1 MVAALAPAGLV
12 SARAIAAY
20 GGGFGK
26 AFERVKKDWAVVTD
40 LGSTT
45 ARGGYLERY
54 LKLSF
59 WASMIV
65 GGSFAFSPLSPL
77 AIVNEYTP
85 SSQFIQRAF
94 GLGTVFMLAP
104 AQFVLLDA
112 AKRGRLGGGTLKKLN
127 LSIAVVAGIDFM
139 TVYTF
144 AAAQALSPDADALK
158 EASGGIYNYVGAL
171 AVSFSILAV
180 YLYQGLFAKK
190 DADDGAPMVFVH
202 PFHFRFHL
210 SARTPRAVNIGNV
223 GFETSLP
230 FQKRLAS
237 PVGLRR
243 SAFART
249 NFLAFR
255 LSKSALSRT
264 HRLARASGRRAPAR
278 RAAMS
283 MLTFDRTDITQTA
296 QAERGTMEVLPLSK
310 GKRQNKIVLG
320 DADGVVQ
327 ALGMRKGEDTRSSVF
342 KTRLGS
348 DPIAS
353 LTLGA
358 GKGQED
364 KIFVASGATVRGVN
378 KKGKEFFKFSTNLTE
393 RIEDVRVDGVDM
405 WATGEYFSN
414 QFSDCADAHFFA
426 SNERIADARVAP
438 VVLASEKN
446 PISGLPRRFVRG
458 KQGSELYYEAAAAER
473 RRRAARLRAERRV
486 AGSTGT
492 RRRARRWIH
501 ERAGTAHSLRKTRS
515 PPEL

>member
-1 MVAALAPAGLV
+1 MCVARGLTDALGSSRWIEGASSRGASRRERRNVGFARARCGATTTTAALFGGLMAKTRKPAAPPKPPAGTDTDAAAFKAAGLVLAVPSLATFVDTQSVLGAFGVSHSDPRAFEAVSDVQHFSNVVGTDCFALIALCALYVLSDAAENERLDSETYQRLALAAVLYSGANVLGVSAAALGGALGDPALPSPSPAAVAGVVAALAPAGLV

-112 AKRGRLGGGTLKKLN
+112 AKRGRLGGGTFKKLN
-127 LSIAVVAGIDFM
+127 LSIALAVAGIDFM

-190 DADDGAPMVFVH
+190 DA
-202 PFHFRFHL
+202 
-210 SARTPRAVNIGNV
+210 
-223 GFETSLP
+223 
-230 FQKRLAS
+230 
-237 PVGLRR
+237 
-243 SAFART
+243 
-249 NFLAFR
+249 
-255 LSKSALSRT
+255 
-264 HRLARASGRRAPAR
+264 
-278 RAAMS
+278 
-283 MLTFDRTDITQTA
+283 
-296 QAERGTMEVLPLSK
+296 
-310 GKRQNKIVLG
+310 
-320 DADGVVQ
+320 
-327 ALGMRKGEDTRSSVF
+327 
-342 KTRLGS
+342 
-348 DPIAS
+348 
-353 LTLGA
+353 
-358 GKGQED
+358 
-364 KIFVASGATVRGVN
+364 
-378 KKGKEFFKFSTNLTE
+378 
-393 RIEDVRVDGVDM
+393 
-405 WATGEYFSN
+405 
-414 QFSDCADAHFFA
+414 
-426 SNERIADARVAP
+426 
-438 VVLASEKN
+438 
-446 PISGLPRRFVRG
+446 
-458 KQGSELYYEAAAAER
+458 
-473 RRRAARLRAERRV
+473 
-486 AGSTGT
+486 
-492 RRRARRWIH
+492 
-501 ERAGTAHSLRKTRS
+501 
-515 PPEL
+515 